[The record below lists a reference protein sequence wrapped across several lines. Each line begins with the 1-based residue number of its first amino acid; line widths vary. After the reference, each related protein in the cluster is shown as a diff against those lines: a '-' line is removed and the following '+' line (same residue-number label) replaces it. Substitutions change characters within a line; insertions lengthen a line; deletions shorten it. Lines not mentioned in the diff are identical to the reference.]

1 MRFVRHSVVACAL
14 AALAPACDSSE
25 PQVSAAS
32 DAGAND
38 AHFDFALACEICR
51 MHGAAQERL
60 DAVQREKEELAQKAA
75 WLQLEVD
82 FLKSL
87 QPDAR
92 AP

>member
-1 MRFVRHSVVACAL
+1 MRFVRPSVVACAL
-14 AALAPACDSSE
+14 AALAPACDSGE
-25 PQVSAAS
+25 PPVAAAS
-32 DAGAND
+32 DAGHD
-38 AHFDFALACEICR
+38 AHFDFALACEVCR
-51 MHGAAQERL
+51 SQGAAQEQL
-60 DAVQREKEELAQKAA
+60 AEVQREKEKLTAQAE

>member
-14 AALAPACDSSE
+14 ATLASACDSSE
-25 PQVSAAS
+25 PPVAVAS
-32 DAGAND
+32 DAGHD

-51 MHGAAQERL
+51 MHGVAQERL
-60 DAVQREKEELAQKAA
+60 SAVQQEKEQLELKADQ
-75 WLQLEVD
+75 LQLEVD